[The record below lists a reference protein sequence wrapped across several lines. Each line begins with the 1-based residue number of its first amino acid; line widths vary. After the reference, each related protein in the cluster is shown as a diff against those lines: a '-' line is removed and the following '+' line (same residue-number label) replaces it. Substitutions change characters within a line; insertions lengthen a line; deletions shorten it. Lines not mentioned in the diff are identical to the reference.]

1 MSLHDKLSI
10 ILVTSPIVSHPSIE
24 LIDKV
29 ISSFNLVTH
38 LVSCSLIIVA
48 DGVKLGKFRPKRG
61 CVTSEMIDN
70 YHQFI
75 QNLQNKVDASVA
87 DGNIW
92 SRTQV
97 VRMAEHVGFGHAVYH
112 AVQMCQTEYVMV
124 VQHDHPF
131 SLEFSLE
138 PVIKLL
144 DSGQAIYVS
153 LPISTVWRH
162 VNRCSSLYQIELR
175 DKSIFVDDKKFV
187 PIIFWYDGTHIAR
200 RQSYIDL
207 VFEGDMPS
215 PVGQFIEDNFS
226 HWVMDLLKKDY
237 DKWSKIYSMFVYQ
250 PFEEEIAL
258 IYHLDG
264 RRYKTDAERKEIG
277 WGKNPGVDDN
287 S

>member
-1 MSLHDKLSI
+1 M
-10 ILVTSPIVSHPSIE
+10 
-24 LIDKV
+24 
-29 ISSFNLVTH
+29 
-38 LVSCSLIIVA
+38 
-48 DGVKLGKFRPKRG
+48 GKFRPKRG

-112 AVQMCQTEYVMV
+112 AIQMCQTEYVMV

-131 SLEFSLE
+131 SLEF
-138 PVIKLL
+138 
-144 DSGQAIYVS
+144 
-153 LPISTVWRH
+153 
-162 VNRCSSLYQIELR
+162 RCSSLYQIELR

-200 RQSYIDL
+200 RRSYIDL

-226 HWVMDLLKKDY
+226 QWVMGLLKENY

-277 WGKNPGVDDN
+277 WGKNPGVVEN
-287 S
+287 T